1 MEEFKRFLEKK
12 ASKTS
17 VRRFG
22 QYIAWEEEE
31 VIPRGPTEFLDM
43 YYLNARPGEVVI
55 MDSSVARDLEE
66 RLKFLESEIQ
76 KLKTHNDILKA
87 IIVGLCVVV
96 ITLVLKLIG
105 V

>member
-1 MEEFKRFLEKK
+1 MEEFKKFLEKK

-22 QYIAWEEEE
+22 RYIAWEEEE

-43 YYLNARPGEVVI
+43 YYLSTRPGEVVI

-66 RLKFLESEIQ
+66 RLKFLESEVQ
-76 KLKTHNDILKA
+76 KLKARNDILKA
-87 IIVGLCVVV
+87 IVVGLCVVI
-96 ITLVLKLIG
+96 ITLILKLTG